1 MACKTPYTKYGSLE
15 LRMQP
20 LIFNDIM
27 TVEDLI
33 DLAAFL
39 KSLGG
44 ERPPPSHGEHG
55 HYNLLLHSTEPR
67 RRDSCGSENKEQT

>member
-1 MACKTPYTKYGSLE
+1 MNPNAVIDEECRPMDGDSKMP
-15 LRMQP
+15 
-20 LIFNDIM
+20 IFNDIM

-33 DLAAFL
+33 GLAAFL

-55 HYNLLLHSTEPR
+55 H
-67 RRDSCGSENKEQT
+67 